1 MSDDNRTS
9 GMGLWTDAN
18 EMLRAAK
25 HLMTVKQLTL
35 SQPLYFLL
43 GHALELAFKSYIRAK
58 GDSLNSLRTVGHNLV
73 VAKELAVTA
82 GIEELVRLD
91 EREHLAI
98 AVLNEYYLRKEFEYR
113 VTGVKIYPEAKLL
126 AELVEKLLNGTH
138 DVCLKS
144 VLIVPP
150 NKVGISD

>member
-1 MSDDNRTS
+1 VDAALDGKMSDDNRTS

-25 HLMTVKQLTL
+25 HLMTVKQLAL

-58 GDSLNSLRTVGHNLV
+58 GASLNSLRSVGHDLV
-73 VAKELAVTA
+73 VAKEWAITA
-82 GIEELVRLD
+82 GIEELARLD
-91 EREHLAI
+91 EQEHLAI
-98 AVLNEYYLRKEFEYR
+98 KMLNEYYRRKEFEYR
-113 VTGVKIYPEAKLL
+113 VTGGKSYPEAKLL
-126 AELVEKLLNGTH
+126 AELIEKLLNGTH

-144 VLIVPP
+144 V
-150 NKVGISD
+150 

>member
-1 MSDDNRTS
+1 VDAALGDKMSDDNRTS

-25 HLMTVKQLTL
+25 HLMAVKQFAL

-58 GDSLNSLRTVGHNLV
+58 GASLNSLRTVGHDLV
-73 VAKELAVTA
+73 AAKELAVTA
-82 GIEELVRLD
+82 GIEESAWLD
-91 EREHLAI
+91 KQEHLAI
-98 AVLNEYYLRKEFEYR
+98 AMLNEYYRRKEFEYR

-126 AELVEKLLNGTH
+126 VELVEKLLNGTH

-144 VLIVPP
+144 I
-150 NKVGISD
+150 